1 MWKWTLNWGQATPS
15 IVIGSCP
22 MTVKD
27 LQQIQA
33 ETGVTAMLS
42 LQHDDCLRN
51 WKIDYP
57 TMKHS
62 GIELGMIMARCPI
75 RDFDIEDMRRQL
87 PDAISCL
94 ARLLGAGHKV
104 YLHCTA
110 GLGRSPLVTLGYL
123 TLVDNKTPDDAIQ
136 TILKARPDAVP
147 AWEAYHGCCN
157 DLLDRY
163 RPVIEQ
169 RAYEL
174 YQSGIHGNADADW
187 LAAKAEIFRTELTRE
202 R

>member
-1 MWKWTLNWGQATPS
+1 
-15 IVIGSCP
+15 
-22 MTVKD
+22 
-27 LQQIQA
+27 
-33 ETGVTAMLS
+33 
-42 LQHDDCLRN
+42 
-51 WKIDYP
+51 
-57 TMKHS
+57 MKHA
-62 GIELGMIMARCPI
+62 GIELGMIMARRPI

-87 PDAISCL
+87 PDAISSL

-104 YLHCTA
+104 YVHCTA

-123 TLVDNKTPDDAIQ
+123 TLVDNYTPDDAIQ

-157 DLLDRY
+157 DLQDRY
-163 RPVIEQ
+163 RSAIEQ

-174 YQSGIHGNADADW
+174 YLSGMHGNADADW
-187 LAAKAEIFRTELTRE
+187 LAAKTEIFRTELTRE

>member
-1 MWKWTLNWGQATPS
+1 
-15 IVIGSCP
+15 
-22 MTVKD
+22 MTVRD
-27 LQQIQA
+27 LQQIKA

-42 LQHDDCLRN
+42 LQHDDCLRYRH
-51 WKIDYP
+51 IDYP
-57 TMKHS
+57 TMKHN
-62 GIELGMIMARCPI
+62 GNQMGMIMARCPI

-94 ARLLGAGHKV
+94 AGLLGAGHKV
-104 YLHCTA
+104 YVHCTA

-123 TLVDNKTPDDAIQ
+123 TLVDNYSPDDAIQ
-136 TILKARPDAVP
+136 AILKARPDAVP
-147 AWEAYHGCCN
+147 AWEAYHGCCS

-163 RPVIEQ
+163 RPAIEQ

-174 YQSGIHGNADADW
+174 YQSGIYGNADTDW
-187 LAAKAEIFRTELTRE
+187 ITAKAEIFRTELTRG